1 MVRYHLGVLKDDKKF
16 FPPYYAVP
24 IVREDTLKKFPKLKG
39 IINELG
45 GNISQEDMA
54 EMNAKVDI
62 DKQDPQDVARDFLKK
77 KGLIE

>member
-1 MVRYHLGVLKDDKKF
+1 MLKDDKKF